1 MNCKKKRK
9 KKKETLLGKAYVASK
24 PSLIHLFGNKLCL
37 NQTLSQDL
45 ANSSLKHETL
55 LYGDDDLD
63 YESNFAIIL
72 GVPECIKNSD
82 RF

>member
-1 MNCKKKRK
+1 MWVNANWTAVYELKKK
-9 KKKETLLGKAYVASK
+9 KKKETLLGKACIASK
-24 PSLIHLFGNKLCL
+24 PCLIHLFGNKLCL

-63 YESNFAIIL
+63 YESNFAIIT
-72 GVPECIKNSD
+72 GCA
-82 RF
+82 

>member
-1 MNCKKKRK
+1 MWVNANWTAVYELKKKR
-9 KKKETLLGKAYVASK
+9 GAYVASK
-24 PSLIHLFGNKLCL
+24 PFLIHLFGNKLCL

-63 YESNFAIIL
+63 YESNFAIIT
-72 GVPECIKNSD
+72 GCAWVY
-82 RF
+82 